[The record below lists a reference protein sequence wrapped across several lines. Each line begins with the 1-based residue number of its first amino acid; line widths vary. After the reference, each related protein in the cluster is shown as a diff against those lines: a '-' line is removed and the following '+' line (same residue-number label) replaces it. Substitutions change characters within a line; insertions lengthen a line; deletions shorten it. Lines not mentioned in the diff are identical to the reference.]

1 MSLVSF
7 SPRRAAPKRA
17 LCYKPSTSTD
27 PIREVPVRYS
37 KALRWCNQMSLFHPR
52 PTTPQWTDL
61 PAEARRQTLSLL
73 GRLLRLHRR
82 GRVMERSDREV
93 CDE

>member
-1 MSLVSF
+1 
-7 SPRRAAPKRA
+7 
-17 LCYKPSTSTD
+17 
-27 PIREVPVRYS
+27 
-37 KALRWCNQMSLFHPR
+37 MSLFHPR